1 MRSHVQLVARES
13 ACAAAGSKSW
23 EKPKRDDKP
32 RKRTVGGNRNEF
44 NFSGKMA
51 LEGGKGLVRWL

>member
-1 MRSHVQLVARES
+1 MARES